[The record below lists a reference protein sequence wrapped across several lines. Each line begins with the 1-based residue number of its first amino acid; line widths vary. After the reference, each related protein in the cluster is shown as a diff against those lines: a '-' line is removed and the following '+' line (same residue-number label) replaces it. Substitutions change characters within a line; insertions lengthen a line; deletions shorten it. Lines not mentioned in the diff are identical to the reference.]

1 MYHFCQALLWTFI
14 RLLLHLRYRVRVT
27 GLDKL
32 RDLEGPTLIMPNH
45 PGYID
50 PPLVL
55 SHVRLKATVR
65 PLVFAGTYRK
75 PGLYPIMRALG
86 AFEVPDLGEQSRG
99 ARDQTLRVIDAV
111 VEGIERGGSFLIY
124 PSGRIQRG
132 DHEVIGAARAASDI
146 LQRCPD
152 VNVVLVRTRGV
163 WGSMFSFAQT
173 GRLPK
178 LGKCAVRGMTWIVA
192 NLFFFAPRRQVTMTV
207 EVADRNQLPVDDR
220 AALNEYLESW
230 YNGEEWEEPVYV
242 PYHRFFGP
250 RTFEFARPAAAF
262 DVDVDKIKPATR
274 DAVGEI
280 IEDHLGRP
288 LTDDEQSPQTTLDQ
302 IGLDSLARMDVAL
315 EIEDRFGFRSDQVAT
330 TIGELWALGAGL
342 SIGAPD
348 EAEPAPAAWRRSSP
362 SAQPAEVLA
371 ETLAVAF
378 VRRALKNPAD
388 VAVADRLSGALT
400 YRRLL
405 VGASLLGRRMARLE
419 GEAVGIMLPASA
431 AADLVFFALH
441 LAGKLPVIMNWT
453 TGPAN
458 LAHAVKKLDLK
469 HIVTSRKFVDRLGI
483 EVEGADYAFLEDL
496 RQDVGKPEALT
507 ALVASYLFGG
517 SFLRKLPRPQRDD
530 PAVVLFTSGSESA
543 PKAVPLSH
551 RNLISNIRA
560 SVAALKPTR
569 ADAIMGFLPPFHSF
583 GVMGTVVMPLLTG
596 VRVVH
601 YADPT
606 DAAGL
611 VRTAVAFAPTFMLT
625 TPTFLGYMLGIAGPG
640 DLQSLRTIA
649 TGAEK
654 CPEAVFARCDELAPA
669 AKVLE
674 GYGITECSPVV
685 SVNRPDNPREGTV
698 GQPLDGV
705 ELCVLDPDSNA
716 PLPTGQ
722 TGRLLVHGPSV
733 FGGYIDHDGPEPFV
747 ELDGKRWYNT
757 GDLVQ
762 LDEDRYIHFQGRLKR
777 FIKAGGEMV
786 SLPALEEPF
795 ATLYPATEDGP
806 QVAVEGIETPNGR
819 HIVLFCVRR
828 TAVREANTVLAEA
841 GFRGVMRLDD
851 THQLDA
857 IPVLGTGKTDYK
869 VLRKM
874 VIEKLQAE
882 G

>member
-1 MYHFCQALLWTFI
+1 MHHFFQAFLWTLI

-27 GLDKL
+27 GLERL

-50 PPLVL
+50 PPIVL
-55 SHVRLKATVR
+55 SHVRPKTTVR
-65 PLVFAGTYRK
+65 PLVYSGTYRN
-75 PGLYPIMRALG
+75 PVLYPLMRAVG
-86 AFEVPDLGEQSRG
+86 AFEVPDLQEQSRG
-99 ARDQTLRVIDAV
+99 AREQTLRMIDSV
-111 VEGIERGGSFLIY
+111 VDGIERGESFLIY

-132 DHEVIGAARAASDI
+132 GHEVIGAARAASDI

-152 VNVVLVRTRGV
+152 TNVVLVRTRGV
-163 WGSMFSFAQT
+163 WGSMFSFART
-173 GRLPK
+173 GLLPD
-178 LGKCAVRGMTWIVA
+178 LGKCTIRGLMLMVA
-192 NLFFFAPRRQVTMTV
+192 NLLFFAPRRQVTMTV
-207 EVADRNQLPVDDR
+207 EVADRKQLPIDDR

-230 YNGEEWEEPVYV
+230 YNRDGPQEPIFV
-242 PYHRFFGP
+242 PYHGLFGP
-250 RTFEFARPAAAF
+250 REFEFPKPP
-262 DVDVDKIKPATR
+262 DGLDIDIEKIKPATR
-274 DAVGEI
+274 DAVREI

-288 LTDDEQSPQTTLDQ
+288 LAADEQSPQTTLDQ
-302 IGLDSLARMDVAL
+302 IGLDSLARMDMAL

-330 TIGELWALGAGL
+330 TLGELWALGEGL
-342 SIGAPD
+342 SIAEPD
-348 EAEPAPAAWRRSSP
+348 EAQPAPPEWSKSSAP
-362 SAQPAEVLA
+362 DGPPEVLA
-371 ETLAVAF
+371 ETLPEAF

-388 VAVADRLSGALT
+388 VAVADQLSGVLT
-400 YRRLL
+400 YRRMLL
-405 VGASLLGRRMARLE
+405 GASLLGKRMAKLE

-458 LAHAVKKLDLK
+458 LAHAVKKLEIRS
-469 HIVTSRKFVDRLGI
+469 IVTSSKFVDRLGI
-483 EVEGADYAFLEDL
+483 EVEDADYVFMEDL
-496 RQDVGKPEALT
+496 RQDIGKREALT
-507 ALVASYLFGG
+507 ALAASYLFPG
-517 SFLRKLPRPQRDD
+517 SFLRKLPRPQIDD

-551 RNLISNIRA
+551 RNLISNVRTG
-560 SVAALKPTR
+560 VAALKPTR

-583 GVMGTVVMPLLTG
+583 GVMGPVVLPLLTG
-596 VRVVH
+596 IRVVH

-611 VRTAVAFAPTFMLT
+611 VRTAVAYKPTFMLT
-625 TPTFLGYMLGIAGPG
+625 TPTFLGYMLGVAKPG
-640 DLQSLRTIA
+640 DLESLRTIG

-654 CPEAVFARCDELAPA
+654 CPEAVFARCRELAPA
-669 AKVLE
+669 ANVLE

-685 SVNRPDNPREGTV
+685 SVNRPGNPREGTV

-705 ELCVLDPDSNA
+705 ELCVVDPDSKA
-716 PLPTGQ
+716 PLSTGQ
-722 TGRLLVHGPSV
+722 TGMLLVHGPSI
-733 FGGYIDHDGPEPFV
+733 FDGYVDHDGPEPFV

-762 LDEDRYIHFQGRLKR
+762 LDEDRFIHFQGRLKR

-795 ATLYPATEDGP
+795 AKLFPTTENGP

-819 HIVLFCVRR
+819 HIVLFSIGQ
-828 TAVREANTVLAEA
+828 TTVREANAVLAQA

-851 THQLDA
+851 TCQVDA

-874 VIEKLQAE
+874 VIDKLQAE